1 MGYNQDNFRRI
12 REEYSRKYLEVQ
24 EAATKRRE
32 EIHAILPEVRLI
44 DSQLSDMGL
53 RIMQAALKSE
63 DYHAAVA
70 RIERESVALEQQRAA
85 ILQKNGFPAN
95 YTQPHYE
102 CDACGDTGYIDYK
115 MCDCM
120 RKKLILA
127 GYASSGIGTL
137 MQTQSFAN
145 FSLEY
150 YQNDRMTH
158 LLMQS
163 NLERAKQYAATFHP
177 AKSESLAM
185 FGGTGLGK
193 THLSTAIAREVI
205 EGGWDVVYVSCVDMF
220 ADYEAQRFGNST
232 GTPTGADVSRYTDCD
247 LLIIDDLGAELTN
260 QFTVSILY
268 DIVDTRINSRKS
280 TIISTNLDQNE
291 LRKRYWDRVTSRLF
305 GEYRPLLFDGIDVRE
320 WKIRN
325 GGKL

>member
-1 MGYNQDNFRRI
+1 MGYNQENFRRI
-12 REEYSRKYLEVQ
+12 REEYSRKYLDVQ
-24 EAATKRRE
+24 EAASKRRE
-32 EIHAILPEVRLI
+32 ELHAILPEIKEI

-53 RIMQAALKSE
+53 KIMQAALQSD
-63 DYHAAVA
+63 DYAAA
-70 RIERESVALEQQRAA
+70 LAEIEAQSHALEQRRAE
-85 ILQKNGFPAN
+85 ILIKNGFPAD
-95 YTQPHYE
+95 YTAPRYE

-137 MQTQSFAN
+137 MQTQSFEN
-145 FSLEY
+145 FSLDY
-150 YQNDRMTH
+150 YKADRMTY

-163 NLERAKQYAATFHP
+163 NLERAKEYAKTFHP
-177 AKSESLAM
+177 ARSENLAM

-232 GTPTGADVSRYTDCD
+232 GTPTGADLSRYTDCD
-247 LLIIDDLGAELTN
+247 LLIIDDLGTELTN
-260 QFTVSILY
+260 QFTTSCLYGLLNTRLNRHLPVIL
-268 DIVDTRINSRKS
+268 
-280 TIISTNLDQNE
+280 STNLETDE
-291 LRKRYWDRVTSRLF
+291 FRKRYWDRITSRVLGYF
-305 GEYRPLLFDGIDVRE
+305 TVMPFKGTD
-320 WKIRN
+320 IRRQ
-325 GGKL
+325 KLSK

>member
-70 RIERESVALEQQRAA
+70 RIERESMALEQQRAA

-247 LLIIDDLGAELTN
+247 LLIIDDLGTELTN
-260 QFTVSILY
+260 QFTTSCLYGLLNTRLNRHLPVIL
-268 DIVDTRINSRKS
+268 
-280 TIISTNLDQNE
+280 STNLETDE
-291 LRKRYWDRVTSRLF
+291 FRKRYWDRITSRVLGNF
-305 GEYRPLLFDGIDVRE
+305 TILPFKGTDNRRQKL
-320 WKIRN
+320 
-325 GGKL
+325 GK

>member
-32 EIHAILPEVRLI
+32 EIHAILPEVRQI

-70 RIERESVALEQQRAA
+70 RIERESMALEQQRAA

-247 LLIIDDLGAELTN
+247 LLIIDDLGTELTN
-260 QFTVSILY
+260 QFTTSCLYGLLNTRLNRHLPVIL
-268 DIVDTRINSRKS
+268 
-280 TIISTNLDQNE
+280 STNLETDE
-291 LRKRYWDRVTSRLF
+291 FRKRYWDRITSRVLGNF
-305 GEYRPLLFDGIDVRE
+305 TILPFKGTD
-320 WKIRN
+320 IRRQKL
-325 GGKL
+325 GK

>member
-1 MGYNQDNFRRI
+1 MGYNQENYRRI
-12 REEYSRKYLEVQ
+12 REEYSRKYLQVQ
-24 EAATKRRE
+24 EAASKRRE
-32 EIHAILPEVRLI
+32 EIHAILPEIKEI
-44 DSQLSDMGL
+44 DSLLSDMGL
-53 RIMQAALKSE
+53 RIMQAALTNDNYE
-63 DYHAAVA
+63 AAVSQ
-70 RIERESVALEQQRAA
+70 IEAESVALEQKRAE
-85 ILQKNGFPAN
+85 ILVKNGFPAD
-95 YTQPHYE
+95 YTAPQYE
-102 CDACGDTGYIDYK
+102 CEACGDTGYVDYK
-115 MCDCM
+115 MCSCM

-150 YQNDRMTH
+150 YANDRMTY

-177 AKSESLAM
+177 AKSDNLAM

-232 GTPTGADVSRYTDCD
+232 GTPTGADLSRYTDCD
-247 LLIIDDLGAELTN
+247 LLIIDDLGTELTN
-260 QFTVSILY
+260 QFTTSCLYGLLNTRLNRHLPVIL
-268 DIVDTRINSRKS
+268 
-280 TIISTNLDQNE
+280 STNLETDE
-291 LRKRYWDRVTSRLF
+291 FRKRYWDRITSRVLGNF
-305 GEYRPLLFDGIDVRE
+305 TVMPFKGTDVR
-320 WKIRN
+320 RQ
-325 GGKL
+325 KLNK

>member
-32 EIHAILPEVRLI
+32 EIHAILPEVRQI

-70 RIERESVALEQQRAA
+70 RIERESMALEQQRAA

-247 LLIIDDLGAELTN
+247 LLIIDDLGTELTN
-260 QFTVSILY
+260 QFTTSCLYGLLNTRLNRHLPVIL
-268 DIVDTRINSRKS
+268 
-280 TIISTNLDQNE
+280 STNLETDE
-291 LRKRYWDRVTSRLF
+291 FRKRYWDRITSRVLGNF
-305 GEYRPLLFDGIDVRE
+305 TVMPFKGTD
-320 WKIRN
+320 IRRQKL
-325 GGKL
+325 GK

>member
-70 RIERESVALEQQRAA
+70 GIERESMALEQQRAA

-247 LLIIDDLGAELTN
+247 LLIIDDLGTELTN
-260 QFTVSILY
+260 QFTTSCLYGLLNTRLNRHLPVIL
-268 DIVDTRINSRKS
+268 
-280 TIISTNLDQNE
+280 STNLETDE
-291 LRKRYWDRVTSRLF
+291 FRKRYWDRITSRVLGNF
-305 GEYRPLLFDGIDVRE
+305 TVMPFKGTD
-320 WKIRN
+320 IRRQ
-325 GGKL
+325 KLSK

>member
-247 LLIIDDLGAELTN
+247 LLIIDDLGTELTN
-260 QFTVSILY
+260 QFTTSCLYGLLNTRLNRHLPVIL
-268 DIVDTRINSRKS
+268 
-280 TIISTNLDQNE
+280 STNLETDE
-291 LRKRYWDRVTSRLF
+291 FRKRYWDRITSRVLGNF
-305 GEYRPLLFDGIDVRE
+305 TVMPFKGTD
-320 WKIRN
+320 IRRQKL
-325 GGKL
+325 GK